1 MLIAAKAQNMP
12 PKLLVWP
19 FWKAKWQKTGL
30 NIAIQTYQKAKA
42 NQHRAKGL
50 LHPFE
55 ELDKGR
61 VIDCDPLHHSGSEH
75 RDGVLVGPEAGIVVI
90 DAGND

>member
-1 MLIAAKAQNMP
+1 MKSGGN
-12 PKLLVWP
+12 
-19 FWKAKWQKTGL
+19 TE
-30 NIAIQTYQKAKA
+30 
-42 NQHRAKGL
+42 GL

-61 VIDCDPLHHSGSEH
+61 VIDCDPLHHAGSEH

>member
-1 MLIAAKAQNMP
+1 MHIAAKAQNMP

-42 NQHRAKGL
+42 KQHRAGLL

-55 ELDKGR
+55 ELDEAG
-61 VIDCDPLHHSGSEH
+61 VIDCDPLHHAGSEH

-90 DAGND
+90 DTGNY